1 MQLCHFCGTIK
12 EVEKLAT
19 KSSISMCEIGSL
31 TSRYAEENRE
41 QGKAVRHFV
50 WGSVFALVTV
60 SLYIELAI
68 CMGAFGAP
76 VSSFY

>member
-1 MQLCHFCGTIK
+1 MY
-12 EVEKLAT
+12 
-19 KSSISMCEIGSL
+19 EIGSL
-31 TSRYAEENRE
+31 TSRYAEEKRE
-41 QGKAVRHFV
+41 QQRAVRRFV

-76 VSSFY
+76 MSSFY